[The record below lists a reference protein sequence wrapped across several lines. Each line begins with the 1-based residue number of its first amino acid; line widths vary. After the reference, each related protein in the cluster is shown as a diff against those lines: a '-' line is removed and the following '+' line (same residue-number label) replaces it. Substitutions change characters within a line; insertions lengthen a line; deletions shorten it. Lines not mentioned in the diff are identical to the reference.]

1 VTKRLAVATIGG
13 VLLLASGCA
22 RTDQNAL
29 IIVGTDSVVT
39 VAPLAIPGFGTEP
52 GGSATAN
59 ALELVDFD
67 PAALD
72 AFGRSSLIFSG
83 QRFPNG
89 YPYWRSSGYW
99 YVSSTS
105 SSSTGRIGYSGY
117 DQRLPALTWPST
129 AGTECNGVTTDCF
142 DYNVQYFAI
151 ADAFGSAGAE
161 WWDIY
166 GWFCCLAANQRV
178 VLVLE
183 RNQLTV
189 NGELDAAQVLLGQA
203 VDQPDQLS
211 WLGGSEAGDF
221 TRPTDLFNTGAP
233 YPNVINANPYI
244 VGYALADATGYVYL
258 DAVVSSNDATGAQ
271 VWMRTPTPNQ
281 ATSPFS
287 PNVSVRWDFPNYNY
301 MTFYESNPDGS
312 PDYSSPVAR
321 YQWGVDLSALGGP
334 INNAYAPFPR
344 AALSANELAL
354 GTGAISRPDS
364 VTFSLNYIKELA
376 GTAVYQVW
384 AIDGTGAY
392 TSLDFMYT
400 PPGGTASLATSF
412 KGGVG
417 THTIMLE
424 YPDDATHIVYSI
436 EGAPTPGPSPSTAQ
450 MLWASGLQP
459 AGDSKSTSLD
469 VMFGTFQESRTWAIS
484 GLGGGGLLGTQV
496 RYLYDQLPRPPV
508 GYKFVGWLASGD
520 TLFTR
525 LADATYTTP
534 PQDGY
539 QELTN
544 ADVDQ
549 SISSLVQ
556 ETMILESM
564 TRICLTS
571 GDTNCVDINDY
582 DTFFLALEPKAG
594 MMTDPAATRVMQG
607 VTPAR

>member
-1 VTKRLAVATIGG
+1 MLGNTRVTKRLAVATIGG

-29 IIVGTDSVVT
+29 VIVGTDSVVT
-39 VAPLAIPGFGTEP
+39 VAPLAIPSFGTEP

-59 ALELVDFD
+59 LLELVDFD

-72 AFGRSSLIFSG
+72 AFGRSNPPF
-83 QRFPNG
+83 RRNDWPFF
-89 YPYWRSSGYW
+89 RSSGYW
-99 YVSSTS
+99 RWGNFDGDGIGWGASST
-105 SSSTGRIGYSGY
+105 
-117 DQRLPALTWPST
+117 DPRLPALTQAAELTYDLNYIAQKGRFADEGYDIYFVLDGVGT
-129 AGTECNGVTTDCF
+129 AGT
-142 DYNVQYFAI
+142 DYI
-151 ADAFGSAGAE
+151 IG
-161 WWDIY
+161 
-166 GWFCCLAANQRV
+166 
-178 VLVLE
+178 LE

-189 NGELDAAQVLLGQA
+189 NGALDAEQVLLGQT
-203 VDQPDQLS
+203 VDQPDELS
-211 WLGGSEAGDF
+211 WLGGSPGGDH
-221 TRPTDLFNTGAP
+221 TRRADLFNTSNP
-233 YPNVINANPYI
+233 YLAERDANPYI
-244 VGYALADATGYVYL
+244 IGIITGGGAGTTVV
-258 DAVVSSNDATGAQ
+258 DAVVDCVDVTGAEIWNCGATDTNQ
-271 VWMRTPTPNQ
+271 SMSMVAPNQ
-281 ATSPFS
+281 
-287 PNVSVRWDFPNYNY
+287 SVRHTFPNYNY
-301 MTFYESNPDGS
+301 ITIWERNPDGT
-312 PDYSSPVAR
+312 PNYSRPLLR
-321 YQWGVDLSALGGP
+321 NQLGVDLSALGGP
-334 INNAYAPFPR
+334 INNSYAPFPR
-344 AALSANELAL
+344 AALSDPELAL

-364 VTFSLNYIKELA
+364 VTFSLDYIKELA
-376 GTAVYQVW
+376 GTSVYQVW
-384 AIDGTGAY
+384 AINASGTY
-392 TSLDFMYT
+392 TQLDFMYT